1 MRGAKVSC
9 DAVLDSD
16 RLGTVF
22 DAGIMKTEDLPH
34 QKACAQWSDRILLLS
49 LLGIAYLTL
58 FPFHFDFSPT
68 LVFHRYPFLLD
79 TSVKKPHLMDF
90 SLNVLL
96 FVPFGFGVSARARK
110 RGGGWRISLLQALA
124 MGACVSYMVELLQF
138 YVPARDSGWGD
149 VFSNSLG
156 SVLGGVLFALCG
168 GAFLEEISKW
178 ENAFEGWLSP
188 IRAAL
193 LIAAYFA
200 LCFGVSYGLQ
210 SETRLS
216 NWDPRCILLVGN
228 DASGQNPWKGQVF
241 RLQIW
246 NRALPDRE
254 ILQIIGQES
263 ADVESTGLL
272 GSYDFTSAPPYRDKT
287 DFLPPLNWTPEK
299 PQLENGRAPEWN
311 SKSWLSTGIAV
322 ENLTREIK
330 KSNQFT
336 IHIVCAPAA
345 EEEVNGRILTFSQS
359 AGNVNFLLR
368 EQGQFLVFRLRN
380 PLSEKRSLLAW
391 YVVSAFQPGKVRD
404 IVASYDGS
412 DAFLYLDGNPV
423 EQPYRLSPGA
433 SLMHKF
439 FFIEI
444 GALEGYNLAYETLI
458 FLPAGWLVGIAI
470 WKWSGKKMI
479 MVRMLAL
486 GWAIPAVLFEFF
498 LAAIS
503 GRRIWAGNIL
513 FSLVF
518 GLAGMLLINADRKST
533 KFPPDL

>member
-1 MRGAKVSC
+1 
-9 DAVLDSD
+9 
-16 RLGTVF
+16 
-22 DAGIMKTEDLPH
+22 
-34 QKACAQWSDRILLLS
+34 
-49 LLGIAYLTL
+49 
-58 FPFHFDFSPT
+58 
-68 LVFHRYPFLLD
+68 
-79 TSVKKPHLMDF
+79 
-90 SLNVLL
+90 
-96 FVPFGFGVSARARK
+96 
-110 RGGGWRISLLQALA
+110 
-124 MGACVSYMVELLQF
+124 
-138 YVPARDSGWGD
+138 
-149 VFSNSLG
+149 
-156 SVLGGVLFALCG
+156 
-168 GAFLEEISKW
+168 
-178 ENAFEGWLSP
+178 
-188 IRAAL
+188 
-193 LIAAYFA
+193 
-200 LCFGVSYGLQ
+200 
-210 SETRLS
+210 
-216 NWDPRCILLVGN
+216 
-228 DASGQNPWKGQVF
+228 
-241 RLQIW
+241 
-246 NRALPDRE
+246 
-254 ILQIIGQES
+254 
-263 ADVESTGLL
+263 
-272 GSYDFTSAPPYRDKT
+272 
-287 DFLPPLNWTPEK
+287 
-299 PQLENGRAPEWN
+299 
-311 SKSWLSTGIAV
+311 V

-444 GALEGYNLAYETLI
+444 GALEGYILAYETLI

-470 WKWSGKKMI
+470 WRWSGRKMM
-479 MVRMLAL
+479 MVWMLAL

-503 GRRIWAGNIL
+503 GRRIWVGNIL
-513 FSLVF
+513 FSLIF

-533 KFPPDL
+533 KFASDS